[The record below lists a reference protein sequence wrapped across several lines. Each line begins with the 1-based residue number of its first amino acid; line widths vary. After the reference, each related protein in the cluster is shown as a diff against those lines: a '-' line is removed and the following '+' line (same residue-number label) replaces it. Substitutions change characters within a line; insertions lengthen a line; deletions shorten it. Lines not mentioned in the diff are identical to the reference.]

1 MNKEQ
6 EELFKVNGF
15 VFGSLDDA
23 ELARQELNTA
33 KYIEKK
39 IENKTPETVLA
50 IYKAALEKK
59 MFRTPV
65 GYAYLHELQKRM
77 SVSGIDKGSVD
88 GIPLYQIFNNKKD
101 DEKVPRVIKVKKK
114 KEPLEKK
121 NAILTLV
128 NIVLV
133 VLIIIMF
140 VISMSGKTPTVL
152 NYRHTIENEY
162 SSWKQELDERE
173 KVIKAKE
180 RELSL
185 SYGDDEDTGSR

>member
-6 EELFKVNGF
+6 EELYKVNGF
-15 VFGSLDDA
+15 VFGSLEDA

-39 IENKTPETVLA
+39 IEDKTPETVLA
-50 IYKAALEKK
+50 IYKAALDKK

-77 SVSGIDKGSVD
+77 SLGGINREEVD
-88 GIPLYQIFNNKKD
+88 GIPLYQIFNNKRD
-101 DEKVPRVIKVKKK
+101 GEKVPRVIKVKKK

-128 NIVLV
+128 NII
-133 VLIIIMF
+133 LIILVILMF

-173 KVIKAKE
+173 KEIKAKE

-185 SYGDDEDTGSR
+185 SYGDDEDISSR